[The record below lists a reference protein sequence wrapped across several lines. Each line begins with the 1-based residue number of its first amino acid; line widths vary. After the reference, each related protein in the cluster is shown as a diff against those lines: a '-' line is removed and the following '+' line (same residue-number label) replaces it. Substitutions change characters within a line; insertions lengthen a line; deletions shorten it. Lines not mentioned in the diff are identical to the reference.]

1 MDMLSGDEITAAG
14 LTDWRKLGQG
24 LHARFLVSDFEAGA
38 RFLTAIGE
46 AGRAGR
52 HHPEVR
58 MGPGFVDLKLI
69 SDDAV
74 YRDDDGAEH
83 LVD

>member
-24 LHARFLVSDFEAGA
+24 LHARFLISDFEAGA

-46 AGRAGR
+46 AGRPAGTTPR
-52 HHPEVR
+52 CGWAPA
-58 MGPGFVDLKLI
+58 
-69 SDDAV
+69 SST
-74 YRDDDGAEH
+74 
-83 LVD
+83 

>member
-1 MDMLSGDEITAAG
+1 MDMISGDEITAAG

-38 RFLTAIGE
+38 RFLSAIGE
-46 AGRAGR
+46 AGRAAG

-58 MGPGFVDLKLI
+58 MGAGFVDLKLI

-74 YRDDDGAEH
+74 YRESEGVERN
-83 LVD
+83 